1 MNECQRA
8 IYLCRVFG
16 NFVLSKS
23 SVINCHG
30 VQDQSKQND
39 RQTFTGLAHKYGD
52 GASLGLGSKARA
64 HR

>member
-39 RQTFTGLAHKYGD
+39 RQTFTGLATEIWRW
-52 GASLGLGSKARA
+52 SKPRA
-64 HR
+64 WLEGPGP